1 VNQIQGSLHFLSPQL
16 RGIFFL
22 CNLGGV
28 LDCFTSPN
36 SGLLSV
42 SQVAMLEFKQS
53 KSHKTIYSSVNS
65 IAVVTDQG
73 ESTQIAALLSL
84 SLSRFV
90 TSATGVNCAR
100 TNRWIVESLEPLVGT
115 NELASTFL
123 QQETYEHG
131 L

>member
-1 VNQIQGSLHFLSPQL
+1 
-16 RGIFFL
+16 
-22 CNLGGV
+22 
-28 LDCFTSPN
+28 
-36 SGLLSV
+36 
-42 SQVAMLEFKQS
+42 
-53 KSHKTIYSSVNS
+53 
-65 IAVVTDQG
+65 
-73 ESTQIAALLSL
+73 
-84 SLSRFV
+84 LSRFV